1 MDYGTHDLA
10 ADIQDAFDNSW
21 PNIGAALDD
30 KASTN
35 PDQTG
40 WMYPDAKG
48 IWREMSWSAF
58 RDWTHVLG
66 AGLLALGYR
75 TGDVVGICAGTSIRW
90 IAADMA
96 LSVIGA
102 TTNSLYPNTR
112 ADDINFILRDSGA
125 AAIFVQNEQ
134 ILEKVT
140 MHQALNEQISRII
153 VMEGENRSADP
164 RVLTWEEL
172 EAHGRRHLKESPVCV
187 RNAMDT
193 TSHDTLA
200 TIIYTS
206 GTTGRPKGVEITQG
220 TWIYEAIG
228 WGANNTI
235 QDRDIHFIWLPLSHG
250 FGKCMILI
258 SLYTGTINALDGR
271 IDQIVPNM
279 AKVHPTLMCGVPRI
293 FEKVRSGVLNAA
305 PPDSSK
311 GKIVKWAMRVGEQ
324 SFPYRSQHLKMPA
337 RLAAQY
343 RLADRLV
350 FSTIRRQLGGKL
362 QYVISGSAKLN
373 PELQRWFFNLGIP
386 LLEGYGVTET
396 AAVTFYN
403 RPQDLTFGSVGRI
416 IPGSAVRVDEGTG
429 EILIKGPCVMRGYHN
444 DPELTA
450 QVIRDGWFHTG
461 DIGRVDNDGFLYITD
476 RIKDVI
482 KTSNGKF
489 VSPSEV
495 EAMLTGNS
503 EAISQAVVVGEGHKY
518 CVALVSLDPQWI
530 SEWCSAHERAGMP
543 YSEAVRLQEVRRQ
556 LQRDIDRA
564 NSKLGSWE
572 TVKRFEILDAEMTV
586 DDGTATP
593 TLKVRRS
600 HAIEHYQS
608 LIDKMYADEQDV
620 RLS

>member
-1 MDYGTHDLA
+1 MDYVTHDLA
-10 ADIQDAFDNSW
+10 ADIQDAFDNAW

-30 KASTN
+30 KATTN

-40 WMYPDAKG
+40 WMYPDDKG
-48 IWREMSWSAF
+48 EWQEMSWSAF

-66 AGLLALGYR
+66 AGLLALGYK

-112 ADDINFILRDSGA
+112 ADDIDFILRDSGA
-125 AAIFVQNEQ
+125 TAIFVQNEQ
-134 ILEKVT
+134 ILEKVA
-140 MHQALNEQISRII
+140 MHEDLNDQISRII
-153 VMEGENRSADP
+153 VMEGENTSSDP

-172 EAHGRRHLKESPVCV
+172 EAYGRRQLKERPSCV
-187 RNAMDT
+187 RDAMAA

-305 PPDSSK
+305 PENSAK
-311 GKIVKWAMRVGEQ
+311 GKILKWAMQVGEQ

-343 RLADRLV
+343 KLADRLV
-350 FSTIRRQLGGKL
+350 FSTVRQQLGGKL

-450 QVIRDGWFHTG
+450 QVISDGWFHTG
-461 DIGRVDNDGFLYITD
+461 DIGRLDGDGFLYITD

-518 CVALVSLDPQWI
+518 CVALVSLDPQWL
-530 SEWCSAHERAGMP
+530 SEWCATHEHAGMS
-543 YSEAVRLQEVRRQ
+543 YSKAVRLPEVRRQ
-556 LQRDIDRA
+556 LQRDIDKA

-600 HAIEHYQS
+600 HAIEHYQG

-620 RLS
+620 RRS

>member
-1 MDYGTHDLA
+1 MDYVTHDLA
-10 ADIQDAFDNSW
+10 ADIQDAFDNAW

-30 KASTN
+30 KATTN
-35 PDQTG
+35 PNQTG
-40 WMYPDAKG
+40 WMYPDNKG
-48 IWREMSWSAF
+48 EWQEMSWSAF

-66 AGLLALGYR
+66 AGLLALGYK

-112 ADDINFILRDSGA
+112 ADDIDFILRDSGA
-125 AAIFVQNEQ
+125 TAIFVQNEQ
-134 ILEKVT
+134 ILEKVA
-140 MHQALNEQISRII
+140 MHEDLNDQISRII
-153 VMEGENRSADP
+153 VMEGENTSSDP

-172 EAHGRRHLKESPVCV
+172 EAYGRRQLKERPSCV
-187 RNAMDT
+187 RDAMAA

-305 PPDSSK
+305 PENSAK
-311 GKIVKWAMRVGEQ
+311 GKILKWAMQVGEQ

-343 RLADRLV
+343 KLADRLV
-350 FSTIRRQLGGKL
+350 FSTVRQQLGGKL

-450 QVIRDGWFHTG
+450 QVISDGWFHTG
-461 DIGRVDNDGFLYITD
+461 DIGRLDGDGFLYITD

-518 CVALVSLDPQWI
+518 CVALVSLDPQWL
-530 SEWCSAHERAGMP
+530 SEWCATHEHAGMP
-543 YSEAVRLQEVRRQ
+543 YSEAVRLPEVRRQ

-600 HAIEHYQS
+600 HAIEHYQG

-620 RLS
+620 RRS